1 MKGQS
6 LKLSSTVYF
15 CLLVLLASSII
26 VDAAKPCSTTTTTTT
41 TIATTTSST
50 CPLTPLPTTLICP
63 DCREAHQNCGNHIG
77 NGKKCIATA
86 TCTLTTT
93 TCVTPTPAC
102 VPSGESCEISDPGA
116 CCTLCCRSTSP
127 LGGPPYVC
135 C

>member
-50 CPLTPLPTTLICP
+50 CPLTPLPTPLTCP

-77 NGKKCIATA
+77 NGKHCITTA
-86 TCTLTTT
+86 TCTFTTT
-93 TCVTPTPAC
+93 KCFTPSPPPPPP
-102 VPSGESCEISDPGA
+102 PSCFSAPGA
-116 CCTLCCRSTSP
+116 PGWANKIKVR
-127 LGGPPYVC
+127 
-135 C
+135 